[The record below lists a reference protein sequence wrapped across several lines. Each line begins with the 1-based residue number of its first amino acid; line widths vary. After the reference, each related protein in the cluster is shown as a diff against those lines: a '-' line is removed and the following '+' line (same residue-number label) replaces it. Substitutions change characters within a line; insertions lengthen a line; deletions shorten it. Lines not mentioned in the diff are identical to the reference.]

1 MNLTKESQ
9 QLSLFSDSN
18 ATCINLTGFQ
28 YIKNFINPEEEKSL
42 VHVIDKNEWLQDLK
56 RRVQHYGYKYNYK
69 SRRINHSMYLG
80 ELPDWMDFVVERLI
94 FNKIIEHA
102 PNQAIVNEYLP
113 GQGITP
119 HIDCQSCFEN
129 TIVSLSL
136 NSSCMMNFQSI
147 SSGENQSV
155 LLTPRSLIVLKDDA
169 RYKWK
174 HGIPSRKSDLWNAQ
188 KRPRDR
194 RISITF
200 RNVIV

>member
-18 ATCINLTGFQ
+18 ATCINLAGFQ

-80 ELPDWMDFVVERLI
+80 KLPDWMGF
-94 FNKIIEHA
+94 IIERMISKKILEHR
-102 PNQAIVNEYLP
+102 PNQAIINEYLP

-119 HIDCQSCFEN
+119 HIDCQSCFGN
-129 TIVSLSL
+129 IIISLSL
-136 NSSCMMNFQSI
+136 NSSCVMNFESNINGDKQS
-147 SSGENQSV
+147 
-155 LLTPRSLIVLKDDA
+155 LLLAPRSLIILKNES

-174 HGIPSRKSDLWNAQ
+174 HSIPSRKSDRWNDQ
-188 KRPRDR
+188 KLLRDR

-200 RNVIV
+200 RNVIL